1 MLMTDLQSIPSWAM
15 NVDGLAMQ
23 GTKSS
28 GKASNGIDPVLP
40 QTPTHTHTPP
50 PPPPTPRKPQI

>member
-1 MLMTDLQSIPSWAM
+1 M

-40 QTPTHTHTPP
+40 PNPHPHPHPTPTHTHTHTH
-50 PPPPTPRKPQI
+50 TPEATNLMVF